1 MKRKG
6 IVSAGAVLFMAALY
20 FFGGAAE
27 LAALLAAAAV
37 HEAGH
42 AAVICLCGGKI
53 RSLRFTAAGLSM
65 VYSGVISENAEL
77 LSILAGP
84 LLGILAALLTLKT
97 APLFAYI
104 SLFLSAYNLL
114 PALPLDGGRALY
126 SLLIRRKNIGN
137 AEKIL
142 TVSGIAS
149 GLLLLFAGLYAL
161 HRQLGLALVFAGIWL
176 LIAQTGLVKSLSVM

>member
-1 MKRKG
+1 MKRKSV
-6 IVSAGAVLFMAALY
+6 VSAGAVLLVAALY
-20 FFGGAAE
+20 FFGGAE
-27 LAALLAAAAV
+27 EIAALFSAVLV

-42 AAVICLCGGKI
+42 AAVICLCGGRI
-53 RSLRFTAAGLSM
+53 RSLSFNAAGLSM
-65 VYSGVISENAEL
+65 VYSGVVSEKAEL
-77 LSILAGP
+77 LSVIMGP
-84 LLGILAALLTLKT
+84 LFGILAALLTLKT

-126 SLLIRRKNIGN
+126 CLLLRRKSIGN

-149 GLLLLFAGLYAL
+149 GLLLLFSGLYAL
-161 HRQLGLALVFAGIWL
+161 HHELGLALIFAGIYL
-176 LIAQTGLVKSLSVM
+176 LIAQTGIVKSLSVM